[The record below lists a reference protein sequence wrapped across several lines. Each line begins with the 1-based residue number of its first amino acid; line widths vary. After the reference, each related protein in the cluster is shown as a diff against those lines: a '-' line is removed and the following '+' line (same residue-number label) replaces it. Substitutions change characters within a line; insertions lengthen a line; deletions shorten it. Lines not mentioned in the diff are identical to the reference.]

1 MAYQAFYNKYRP
13 QTFEE
18 VVGQKAIVTT
28 LKNAILEDKI
38 AHAYLFCGPRGTG
51 KTTMARLFAKALNC
65 QEGVGKQCNHCES
78 CEKIMKGQHPDVIE
92 IDAASNS
99 TVDSVRQLIEN
110 VSYRPIMSPYKVY
123 IIDEVHNMSDSAFNA
138 LLKTIEEPPSFVIF
152 ILATTDPQKV
162 LPTILSRVQR
172 FDFSKV
178 S

>member
-78 CEKIMKGQHPDVIE
+78 CEKIMKGQHPDVM
-92 IDAASNS
+92 
-99 TVDSVRQLIEN
+99 L
-110 VSYRPIMSPYKVY
+110 
-123 IIDEVHNMSDSAFNA
+123 
-138 LLKTIEEPPSFVIF
+138 
-152 ILATTDPQKV
+152 
-162 LPTILSRVQR
+162 QR
-172 FDFSKV
+172 S
-178 S
+178 